1 MVKMGGVGTGTV
13 GANRPSCQAVLFTR
27 LAHPITHPRIRL
39 PMPLDRSLQLRELST
54 EVERAIDAV
63 DEELSS
69 ISGLPSS
76 AAVMGGV
83 PRGGG
88 ASLLVA
94 AADRAALDA
103 ARAGEVRAVPAL
115 RNLAAC
121 PPPPPPQPPPPPPSL
136 PHGLY
141 FGPGAGGIDTPGSS
155 AAAAAAFNATYRAA
169 ACL

>member
-1 MVKMGGVGTGTV
+1 
-13 GANRPSCQAVLFTR
+13 
-27 LAHPITHPRIRL
+27 
-39 PMPLDRSLQLRELST
+39 MPLDRSLQLRELST
-54 EVERAIDAV
+54 EAERAIDAV

-94 AADRAALDA
+94 AADRAAVDA

-115 RNLAAC
+115 RHLAAC
-121 PPPPPPQPPPPPPSL
+121 PPLPPPQPPPPPPSL

-141 FGPGAGGIDTPGSS
+141 FGPRVGVDTHGSS